1 MKKIKLSSQESPH
14 FIGSWNILND
24 DLCNQIINFFQNNPQ
39 LQKKG
44 VTSGNT
50 INEDVKKTTDITI
63 NPNNLK
69 NKDYDLFLNYFNHL
83 NECFLNYKEQFP
95 FLKTFIK
102 KISIG
107 PFNVQKYS
115 PGGHFSRLHSE
126 RTSINTLQRLFA
138 WMTYLND
145 VKQEDG
151 GSTDF
156 DYYKIKVNPERG
168 KTLIWPAEWT
178 HAHYGSVLKSGEK
191 FIITGWIDFKE

>member
-107 PFNVQKYS
+107 PFNIQKYS

-145 VKQEDG
+145 VKKEDG

>member
-1 MKKIKLSSQESPH
+1 MKKINLSSQETPH

-44 VTSGNT
+44 VTTGNT

-69 NKDYDLFLNYFNHL
+69 NKDYDLFLTYFNHL

-107 PFNVQKYS
+107 PFNIQKYS

>member
-1 MKKIKLSSQESPH
+1 MKKIKLSSQVSPH

-44 VTSGNT
+44 VTTGNK

-69 NKDYDLFLNYFNHL
+69 SKDYDLFVTYFNHL

-102 KISIG
+102 KIGIG
-107 PFNVQKYS
+107 PFNIQKYS
-115 PGGHFSRLHSE
+115 PGGHFSQLHSE

-145 VKQEDG
+145 VKKEDG

-178 HAHYGSVLKSGEK
+178 HAHYGSVLKSG
-191 FIITGWIDFKE
+191 

>member
-145 VKQEDG
+145 VKEEDG

>member
-69 NKDYDLFLNYFNHL
+69 NKDYDLFLTYFNHL

>member
-1 MKKIKLSSQESPH
+1 MKKYKLSSQESPH

-24 DLCNQIINFFQNNPQ
+24 NLCNQIINFFQNNPQ
-39 LQKKG
+39 LHKKG

-69 NKDYDLFLNYFNHL
+69 NKDYDLFVTYFNHL
-83 NECFLNYKEQFP
+83 NECFLDYKEQFP

-102 KISIG
+102 KIGIG
-107 PFNVQKYS
+107 PFNIQKYS
-115 PGGHFSRLHSE
+115 PGDHFLRLHSE

-145 VKQEDG
+145 VKEEDG

-178 HAHYGSVLKSGEK
+178 HAHFGSVLKSGEK

>member
-1 MKKIKLSSQESPH
+1 MKKIKLTQEQSPH

-24 DLCNQIINFFQNNPQ
+24 ELCNKIIKFFQDNPQ

-44 VTSGNT
+44 VTTGNT
-50 INEDVKKTTDITI
+50 INEDVKKTVDITI
-63 NPNNLK
+63 NPNSLK
-69 NKDYDLFLNYFNHL
+69 GEEHEIFLKYFNHL
-83 NECFLNYKEQFP
+83 NECFLDYKEQFP

-102 KISIG
+102 KIGIG

-115 PGGHFSRLHSE
+115 SGDHFSRLHAE
-126 RTSINTLQRLFA
+126 RTSVNTLQRIFA

-145 VKQEDG
+145 VKEENG

-156 DYYKIKVNPERG
+156 DYFKISVKPERG

-178 HAHYGSVLKSGEK
+178 HAHYGSLLKSGEK
-191 FIITGWIDFKE
+191 FIITGWIDFKV

>member
-44 VTSGNT
+44 VTTGNT

-69 NKDYDLFLNYFNHL
+69 NKDYDLFLTYFNHL

>member
-107 PFNVQKYS
+107 PFNIQKYS